1 MRKVLVLGKIHDAGI
16 GRLREAG
23 FAIAE
28 LPDHPAGLA
37 GHVSDADAIVVRM
50 TRIDAPAIEAAQ
62 KLRIVARHGVGYE
75 AVDVDALTGRGIP
88 LALVGDVNSGA
99 VAEHTLALMLG
110 LAKRLVAYD
119 RATRRGEF
127 TIRDSFSAGEL
138 SGKTV
143 LVVGF
148 GRIGR
153 EVARRCA
160 CFGMCVVAGD
170 PFVDESAVEEAGYA
184 HVSDFRE
191 ALGQADYV
199 TVHIPKPPGGDYLIG
214 PKELATM
221 KPEAAL
227 LNLSRG
233 GVVDEAALR
242 DALLAGRLRGAAL
255 DVFEDEPPG
264 PENPLFDLDSVLVS
278 PHSAAFTEECARR
291 MALACAENVIAAFDG
306 GLDPDLVVNRDVL
319 G

>member
-1 MRKVLVLGKIHDAGI
+1 MKKVLVLGKIHQAGI
-16 GRLREAG
+16 DRLREAG

-28 LPDHPAGLA
+28 LPDHPAGLID
-37 GHVSDADAIVVRM
+37 HVSDADAIVVRM
-50 TRIDAPAIEAAQ
+50 TRIDAPVIEAAA
-62 KLRIVARHGVGYE
+62 KLRVVARHGVGYE

-110 LAKRLVAYD
+110 LAKLVVAHD
-119 RATRRGEF
+119 QATRKGDF
-127 TIRDSFSAGEL
+127 AIRDTFSAREL

-160 CFGMCVVAGD
+160 CFGMSVIAAD
-170 PFVDESAVEEAGYA
+170 PFVEPSAVEAAGYA
-184 HVSDFRE
+184 HVSDFHE
-191 ALGQADYV
+191 VLGRAEYV
-199 TVHIPKPPGGDYLIG
+199 TIHIPKPSGGAYLIG
-214 PKELATM
+214 AVELAAM
-221 KPEAAL
+221 KPEASL

-242 DALLAGRLRGAAL
+242 EALVAGRLRSAAL
-255 DVFEDEPPG
+255 DVFEDEPPS
-264 PENPLFDLDSVLVS
+264 PDNPLFDLDSVIVS

-291 MALACAENVIAAFDG
+291 MALACAENVIAAFEG
-306 GLDPDLVVNRDVL
+306 RLDPDLVVNREIL
-319 G
+319 S